1 MDEAQ
6 GAGEVMALALIDHA
20 DQLGKSARMTQQT
33 LEKQIEE
40 LVAIEARV
48 KVAVQSIHAAVK
60 SLEGERVKMEAERVK
75 LKAVGPELQQGAVWA
90 MRETLREQAAQIKH
104 EMRAEVKEALVEPLQ
119 SIQHGARHVRENVKE
134 TKWLTIVS
142 YVLLGCVL
150 GLMGGYV
157 PVRRSIVNLEEHVT
171 AIDQYLGAQQQ
182 AAAAAAA
189 SPTSPQDHKKKGK

>member
-20 DQLGKSARMTQQT
+20 DLLGKSARATQQT

-40 LVAIEARV
+40 LVAMEARV

-60 SLEGERVKMEAERVK
+60 SLEGERVKMEAERAN
-75 LKAVGPELQQGAVWA
+75 LQAVGPALQQSAVWA
-90 MRETLREQAAQIKH
+90 MRETLREQAGQIKY
-104 EMRAEVKEALVEPLQ
+104 EMRTEVSGALVEPLQ

-142 YVLLGCVL
+142 YMLLGAVL
-150 GLMGGYV
+150 GLVVGYV

-171 AIDQYLGAQQQ
+171 AIDQALGAQQQ

-189 SPTSPQDHKKKGK
+189 SPAPAQDHKKKGK

>member
-1 MDEAQ
+1 MDEEQ

-20 DQLGKSARMTQQT
+20 DKLGKSARLTQQT

-40 LVAIEARV
+40 LVAMEARV

-60 SLEGERVKMEAERVK
+60 SLEGERVKMEAERAK
-75 LKAVGPELQQGAVWA
+75 LQAVGPELQKGAVWA
-90 MRETLREQAAQIKH
+90 MRETLREQAGQIKY
-104 EMRAEVKEALVEPLQ
+104 EMRTEVSGALVEPLQ
-119 SIQHGARHVRENVKE
+119 SIQQGARHVRENVKE

-142 YVLLGCVL
+142 YILLGCVL

-157 PVRRSIVNLEEHVT
+157 PVRHSIVNLEEQVT

-182 AAAAAAA
+182 AAAAAT
-189 SPTSPQDHKKKGK
+189 TSPAPAQDHKRKGK